1 MLSIPWW
8 ITGLSSYLP
17 FQCRA
22 RLPPAFLFAGPLQ
35 RQSWLTGVSFLI
47 YRGCLIEDFFSLIQE
62 KFAILTFRFIC
73 FQNLSWVPVWILMM
87 KCTHELC
94 RLRANRVASLSF
106 LSPYLCNESIDSG
119 CCLPKFCRS
128 EGVKRRKIREI
139 LGSLKSRF
147 LPFQWERLFYS
158 VCCCP
163 SRKWGFLLTH
173 LLLKPAGK
181 QLWLWAVSFL
191 GRGVTHNLELRKAC
205 LSLDPLR
212 GLGTQHSKA
221 ALDTHGHFFLPP
233 AEVEGTPHGI
243 LSSYLMSCL
252 CSALRHPGESKVSPC
267 RGHCLHP

>member
-1 MLSIPWW
+1 MNYRPQQLSAISMPG
-8 ITGLSSYLP
+8 TATS
-17 FQCRA
+17 
-22 RLPPAFLFAGPLQ
+22 
-35 RQSWLTGVSFLI
+35 SFLVCRPFTEAKLT
-47 YRGCLIEDFFSLIQE
+47 YWSEFFNLSRLFDRGFFSLIQE

-94 RLRANRVASLSF
+94 RLRANRVASLGF
-106 LSPYLCNESIDSG
+106 LSPHLCNESIDSG

-267 RGHCLHP
+267 WGHCLHP